1 MDPDA
6 AKPQDTSNVWRYAF
20 DELRRSLI
28 DLEWRRSA
36 VGTINPRP
44 PGWHNDLLQVIKKLL
59 ARTFSWHTRQFIE
72 FNAVLGQSLQE
83 IERALDDVSVY
94 TYSLDWRLMQ
104 LEKTAA
110 ELAVSGQ
117 TADLKSLAG
126 RSYRTTYI
134 IGLFGSGRQYVA
146 GLILQNIGERA
157 KYFRDAIRV
166 HPGPTPM
173 IYSGHATIRYASRAQ
188 HLPEVTS
195 RILEAIGAGIADLI
209 FVYRHPLDSLLSNWI
224 WWRTYNRE
232 NRKISGL
239 SEVLKDI
246 EALCACLEE
255 NFLNF
260 KAFAEGDSDFFT
272 GLPGARFLSFS
283 EFVEETQ
290 LYLGAATL
298 PLRFEDFMVDPSQ
311 QFSKIVD
318 LMSINIDLSQLCL
331 APPRAKAYGYLA
343 VKEKV
348 PRFRSFVNALDADT
362 KRRIQEIGYSLEI

>member
-6 AKPQDTSNVWRYAF
+6 AKPQDTPSVWHYDF
-20 DELRRSLI
+20 DDLRRRLI
-28 DLEWRRSA
+28 DLECRRSA
-36 VGTINPRP
+36 VGAINPRP
-44 PGWHNDLLQVIKKLL
+44 PGWHNDLIQAIKKLL
-59 ARTFSWHTRQFIE
+59 ARAFSWHTRPFIE
-72 FNAVLGQSLQE
+72 FNALIGRSLQE

-110 ELAVSGQ
+110 ELAVLGQ
-117 TADLKSLAG
+117 TADLRSRAG

-134 IGLFGSGRQYVA
+134 IGLFGSGRQYVV

-188 HLPEVTS
+188 YLPEVTS
-195 RILEAIGAGIADLI
+195 RILEAIGGGIADLI

-232 NRKISGL
+232 NRKISGI
-239 SEVLKDI
+239 SDVLKDI
-246 EALCACLEE
+246 EALCACLDE

-260 KAFAEGDSDFFT
+260 KAFAEGDSDFFA
-272 GLPGARFLSFS
+272 GLPGCAI
-283 EFVEETQ
+283 FVIRGICRGDSA
-290 LYLGAATL
+290 LPASRHAPAAL
-298 PLRFEDFMVDPSQ
+298 
-311 QFSKIVD
+311 
-318 LMSINIDLSQLCL
+318 
-331 APPRAKAYGYLA
+331 
-343 VKEKV
+343 
-348 PRFRSFVNALDADT
+348 
-362 KRRIQEIGYSLEI
+362 

>member
-6 AKPQDTSNVWRYAF
+6 AKPRDTSNVWHYDF

-28 DLEWRRSA
+28 DLEWRRKN

-44 PGWHNDLLQVIKKLL
+44 PGWHNDFIQAVKKLL
-59 ARTFSWHTRQFIE
+59 ARTFSWHTRPFIE

-83 IERALDDVSVY
+83 IERALNDVSVY
-94 TYSLDWRLMQ
+94 TYSLDWRLRQ

-110 ELAVSGQ
+110 ERAVSGQ

-126 RSYRTTYI
+126 QSCRTTYI

-157 KYFRDAIRV
+157 KYFRDEIRV

-173 IYSGHATIRYASRAQ
+173 IYSGHATIKYESRAQ
-188 HLPEVTS
+188 HLPEFTS
-195 RILEAIGAGIADLI
+195 RILESIRAGIADLI

-232 NRKISGL
+232 NRKISGI
-239 SEVLKDI
+239 SEAMKDI
-246 EALCACLEE
+246 EALCAYLEE

-260 KAFAEGDSDFFT
+260 KAFAEGDPDFFT
-272 GLPGARFLSFS
+272 GLPGAPFLSFA

-290 LYLGAATL
+290 LYLKAATL

-311 QFSKIVD
+311 EFSKIVE
-318 LMSINIDLSQLCL
+318 LMSINIDSSQLCL
-331 APPRAKAYGYLA
+331 TPPRTKAYGYLA
-343 VKEKV
+343 LKEKV
-348 PRFRSFVNALDADT
+348 PRFRSFINGLDADT
-362 KRRIQEIGYSLEI
+362 KRRIQEIGYRLEA

>member
-6 AKPQDTSNVWRYAF
+6 AKPQDTPSVWHYDF
-20 DELRRSLI
+20 DELRRRLI

-36 VGTINPRP
+36 VGAINPRP
-44 PGWHNDLLQVIKKLL
+44 PGWHNDLIQVIKKLL
-59 ARTFSWHTRQFIE
+59 ARTLSWHTRPFIE
-72 FNAVLGQSLQE
+72 FNAAVGRSLQE

-110 ELAVSGQ
+110 ELAVLGQ
-117 TADLKSLAG
+117 TADLKSLAW

-134 IGLFGSGRQYVA
+134 IGLFGSGRQYLTE
-146 GLILQNIGERA
+146 LILQNIGERA
-157 KYFRDAIRV
+157 KYFRDAICV

-188 HLPEVTS
+188 HLPEVTR
-195 RILEAIGAGIADLI
+195 RILEAAGAGIADLI

-232 NRKISGL
+232 HRKISGI
-239 SEVLKDI
+239 SEVLKDT

-272 GLPGARFLSFS
+272 GLPGARFLSFA

-290 LYLGAATL
+290 LYLQTATL

-311 QFSKIVD
+311 QFSKIVE
-318 LMSINIDLSQLCL
+318 LMSINLDLGPLCL
-331 APPRAKAYGYLA
+331 APPRTKAYGYLA
-343 VKEKV
+343 IKEKV
-348 PRFRSFVNALDADT
+348 PRFRSFINGLDAET
-362 KRRIQEIGYSLEI
+362 KRRIQEMGYSLEV